1 MQATQSTTLGSI
13 SRSFG
18 ASTAP
23 SVRLSLL
30 KGFQLVCDQRPV
42 VLPYGAQRLLAFLG
56 LHERPQQRDSV
67 AGALWTDS
75 SEDHAAA
82 SLRSALWRLRRPGVD
97 LLSVDGR
104 RIGLARH
111 VAVDVREMFAFA
123 RRVINPTQS
132 CDLAEID
139 SFVLDGDVL
148 PDWYE
153 DWVMLERERFRQ
165 IRLHALEAVCERYSR
180 AERHAQA
187 VEAGLAA
194 VREEPLR
201 ESANRCLIKAFLA
214 EGNQLEARRQY
225 QRFDKLVGKEL
236 GIAMSA
242 QMRELASAF

>member
-1 MQATQSTTLGSI
+1 MQATQSILGSI

-18 ASTAP
+18 ASAAP

-42 VLPYGAQRLLAFLG
+42 VLPYSAQRLLAFLG
-56 LHERPQQRDSV
+56 LQERPQQRDSV

-82 SLRSALWRLRRPGVD
+82 SLRSALWRIRRPGVD
-97 LLSVDGR
+97 LLSLDGR
-104 RIGLARH
+104 RIGLALH
-111 VAVDVREMFAFA
+111 VAVDVREVFAFA

-139 SFVLDGDVL
+139 SIALDGDVL

-214 EGNQLEARRQY
+214 EGNRLEARRQY
-225 QRFDKLVGKEL
+225 QRFDELVGKEL

>member
-18 ASTAP
+18 ASAAP

-56 LHERPQQRDSV
+56 LQERPQQRDSV

-214 EGNQLEARRQY
+214 EGNRLEARRQY
-225 QRFDKLVGKEL
+225 QRFDKL
-236 GIAMSA
+236 
-242 QMRELASAF
+242 